1 MTDIVADLVLRNNYL
16 QTQTISMSETISAAR
31 IDETATL
38 ITNLERSG
46 LLNREIEFLPDQ
58 AQIDERRARKLGF
71 TRPELA
77 VVLSYAKIDLY
88 NGLIESEETLED
100 FLAIDPQRYFP
111 PILRRRYSELLAGH
125 RLSRQILATLIA
137 NALVNRMGPAFVK
150 RVQAD
155 TGANIVTVARA
166 YEVAR
171 IICRAGSLYRTIES
185 LDDEI
190 PAKAQVAMM
199 FEVSRTLRHTSFWLI
214 EQYGDGLEILKA
226 VDRLKESM
234 ARIYSRSGTHL
245 SKAARTRNEEAE
257 RRYIA
262 MGVPEKLANRMS
274 LLLLTRPA
282 LDMADLAAERKR
294 DVLDAARLYSVL
306 NESLGLHWLHN
317 RAEDLG
323 VDGRWQAIARSNL
336 RDEFYRIR
344 RKLAF
349 QLLTP
354 RSKKDPGSIAA
365 AWLARHAT
373 EVDNFI
379 GMMDEM
385 KLRDE
390 IDFATLSVAAQEF
403 RDLISN

>member
-1 MTDIVADLVLRNNYL
+1 
-16 QTQTISMSETISAAR
+16 
-31 IDETATL
+31 
-38 ITNLERSG
+38 
-46 LLNREIEFLPDQ
+46 
-58 AQIDERRARKLGF
+58 
-71 TRPELA
+71 
-77 VVLSYAKIDLY
+77 
-88 NGLIESEETLED
+88 
-100 FLAIDPQRYFP
+100 
-111 PILRRRYSELLAGH
+111 
-125 RLSRQILATLIA
+125 
-137 NALVNRMGPAFVK
+137 MGPAFVK

-171 IICRAGSLYRTIES
+171 IICRAAPLYRTIES

-190 PAKAQVAMM
+190 PASAQVAMM
-199 FEVSRTLRHTSFWLI
+199 FEVSRTLRHTCFWLI

-226 VDRLKESM
+226 VDRLKEGM
-234 ARIYSRSGTHL
+234 ARIYSRSGSYL
-245 SKAARTRNEEAE
+245 SKAARTRHEEAE

-294 DVLDAARLYSVL
+294 DVLDAARLYSTL
-306 NESLGLHWLHN
+306 NDALSLYWLHN
-317 RAEDLG
+317 RAEDLA

-349 QLLTP
+349 QLLSP

-365 AWLARHAT
+365 TWLARHAR
-373 EVDNFI
+373 EVDNFNS
-379 GMMDEM
+379 MMDEM